1 MSFDTSWSGAPT
13 PSSPE
18 PESEEPKICSSTP
31 DTSGVNAA
39 AQQSSQTAQQAL
51 DWYTQEAARTQGQR
65 DQSAATQNDIAQQQL
80 AAMGQQNALAQDYAD
95 YNKTT
100 FRPLE
105 ESIVS
110 SAQNYDTPERQA
122 AAADAA
128 RADVRAAQAGQQT
141 TAAQSLA
148 RMGYD
153 PTVDATK
160 LAANNALAEAGA
172 STAARRNVE
181 ATGHAMEMDAAS
193 LGRNLPSAQA
203 TAIQTGTQA
212 GQGASGAAT
221 GAVNTSMGGA
231 ALMGQGYGTAI
242 QGYGTAGNLYGQA
255 AQLGQTDNSGLW
267 GAVGSLGGAAMSHY
281 SSKKLK
287 DSGAAM
293 PDEVALDAVKGA
305 EVGGA
310 PAEVLPAATGA
321 SRGKHTVALARMAND
336 TWKYH
341 DGVEDGAVHVG
352 PYAEEA
358 HAVMGNKV
366 APRGKQINMKESA
379 DFNGK
384 AIAELSARVE
394 KLTHAL
400 GAHR

>member
-1 MSFDTSWSGAPT
+1 
-13 PSSPE
+13 
-18 PESEEPKICSSTP
+18 
-31 DTSGVNAA
+31 
-39 AQQSSQTAQQAL
+39 
-51 DWYTQEAARTQGQR
+51 
-65 DQSAATQNDIAQQQL
+65 
-80 AAMGQQNALAQDYAD
+80 MGQQDALAQDYAD

-105 ESIVS
+105 QSIVS
-110 SAQNYDTPERQA
+110 DAQNYDTPERQA

-128 RADVRAAQAGQQT
+128 RADVRAAQTGQQT

-153 PTVDATK
+153 PTVNATK
-160 LAANNALAEAGA
+160 LAASNALSEAGA
-172 STAARRNVE
+172 STAARKQVE
-181 ATGHAMEMDAAS
+181 STGHAMEMDAAS

-203 TAIQTGTQA
+203 TAIQTGVQA
-212 GQGASGAAT
+212 GQGAGSAAT
-221 GAVNTSMGGA
+221 GAVNISGQGA
-231 ALMGQGYGTAI
+231 AIMGQGFGTAM

-255 AQLGQTDNSGLW
+255 AQLGQVDNSGLW
-267 GAVGSLGGAAMSHY
+267 GAIGNLGGAAISK

-293 PDEVALDAVKGA
+293 PDEVALDAVTGA
-305 EVGGA
+305 QVDGK
-310 PAEVLPAATGA
+310 PAEVLPAAAGA
-321 SRGKHTVALARMAND
+321 GRGKHTAALARMSND

-341 DGVEDGAVHVG
+341 DGVADGAVHVG

-358 HAVMGNKV
+358 RAAMGSKV
-366 APRGKQINMKESA
+366 APRGKVLDMKESA

-384 AIAELSARVE
+384 AIAELAARVQ

-400 GAHR
+400 GAHK